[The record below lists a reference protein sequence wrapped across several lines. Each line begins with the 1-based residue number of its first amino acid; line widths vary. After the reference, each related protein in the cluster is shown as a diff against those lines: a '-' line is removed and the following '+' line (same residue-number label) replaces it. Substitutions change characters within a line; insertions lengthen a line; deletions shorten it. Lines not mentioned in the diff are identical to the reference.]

1 MTTMKYEGV
10 DYNVVYIDPSAET
23 NGDGTT
29 YSTAMNA
36 FPSSYTDK
44 TVYLIR
50 RTEETSKLSMPK
62 SGNTGLQY
70 VMFLGM
76 PREDQQLYTLLNDAG
91 VKEAWKDET
100 AKYANLLMN
109 SDAYTDKDSTTNV
122 VYYEESNRVFIALN
136 CYFFRDNDG
145 ASASSRDYVNHMI
158 YISSGATRFEGCKF
172 GYTQYDLDND
182 DYLANN
188 TDIDQNTSKYP
199 QLKAKRYIYV
209 KGNECIFNNCI
220 VNTVDSINS
229 IYGQTTPDN
238 INLSRWSINISSTNC
253 YVSKCTFNK
262 YSISIYSSYNP
273 YFSSVCLYS
282 TNTYVEDCKINVI
295 NPCLNLR
302 TLEIANGAGK
312 VKVHNININTKGFKN
327 YDVKTFSRKI
337 DTNTNNE
344 ILFITSQNL
353 YGDYGFIQKVN
364 IDNIKADFSKGS
376 VKLYTAPVLDIRG
389 LPYWDH
395 GNPSS
400 YIKNID
406 IKFAKEDGV
415 YNNYGSVVYISSLD
429 SKLDFYATNNWPSN
443 DLRMSSEYSQNIGKS
458 YLIENINIEAPYC
471 TGDVLKL
478 KGVAAKNVTLNG
490 GVYLKAATLEAT
502 KIYNN
507 IGSRRAISIDANSYL
522 RCHEYEVNTNNKDY
536 LYTGNKQI
544 SLTYG
549 DPISIYVD
557 RTNAILF
564 DNTFNSTANSS
575 ARYCSWMCP
584 NYIQNGQFYG
594 RNESVFAKTWNVVR
608 TGSTAQASIRFSN
621 NGNTDSNWLV
631 IGDEPYKG
639 FVVKPTA
646 TGAKKLTAYF
656 ALKNIADND
665 IPLVSRDFVLDVRV
679 PELDADG
686 NVSYNHVYSSEY
698 IMQEDNSTWS
708 NDSDLKTYKFELP
721 IEIKDLTNDI
731 EVAVS
736 YRHYSAL
743 GVLYFDPDI
752 KLTDIA

>member
-1 MTTMKYEGV
+1 MTTLSYEGI

-29 YSTAMNA
+29 YSTAMNV

-62 SGNTGLQY
+62 SGNAGLQY

-76 PREDQQLYTLLNDAG
+76 PRADQQFYALLDDAG

-109 SDAYTDKDSTTNV
+109 SSSYSQSDSTTNV
-122 VYYEESNRVFIALN
+122 VYYETSNRVFIALN

-145 ASASSRDYVNHMI
+145 GTANYDYVNHMI
-158 YISSGATRFEGCKF
+158 YISSGVTKFEGCKF

-199 QLKAKRYIYV
+199 QLKAKRYIYI

-220 VNTVDSINS
+220 VNTVDSCNDS
-229 IYGQTTPDN
+229 SSQQAPDN
-238 INLSRWSINISSTNC
+238 TDYSRWSIRINSTNC

-262 YSISIYSSYNP
+262 YSISERSTYNP

-282 TNTYVEDCKINVI
+282 RNTYIENCKLNVI
-295 NPCLNLR
+295 NPCLDLL
-302 TLEIANGAGK
+302 TLLIQNGAGK
-312 VKVHNININTKGFKN
+312 VKVHNIIINAKGFQN
-327 YDVKTFSRKI
+327 YDVKTFSRAIDSNNNGILKI
-337 DTNTNNE
+337 RYDP
-344 ILFITSQNL
+344 LHSH
-353 YGDYGFIQKVN
+353 DSGFIQKIN

-376 VKLYTAPVLDIRG
+376 VKLYNAPVLNIYG
-389 LPYWDH
+389 LPHWDH

-406 IKFAKEDGV
+406 IKFAKENGV
-415 YNNYGSVVYISSLD
+415 YSDYGNIVYISSLD
-429 SKLDFYATNNWPSN
+429 TNMDFKDTNSWPN
-443 DLRMSSEYSQNIGKS
+443 GTLTLSEKYSQNMGKS
-458 YLIENINIEAPYC
+458 YLIDNINIEAPYC
-471 TGDVLKL
+471 TADVLNL
-478 KGVAAKNVTLNG
+478 QGVAAKNVTLNG

-507 IGSRRAISIDANSYL
+507 IGSRRAIGIDANSYL

-544 SLTYG
+544 NLTYG

-575 ARYCSWMCP
+575 ARYCSWICP

-608 TGSTAQASIRFSN
+608 TGSTAQASVRFSN
-621 NGNTDSNWLV
+621 NGNTNSNWLV

-639 FVVKPTA
+639 FVVKPT
-646 TGAKKLTAYF
+646 TIGAKKLTAYF

-665 IPLVSRDFVLDVRV
+665 IPTVSRDFVLDVRV
-679 PELDADG
+679 PELDANG

-721 IEIKDLTNDI
+721 IEIKDLSNDI

-752 KLTDIA
+752 KLTDMT

>member
-1 MTTMKYEGV
+1 
-10 DYNVVYIDPSAET
+10 
-23 NGDGTT
+23 
-29 YSTAMNA
+29 MNA
-36 FPSSYTDK
+36 FPSTYTDK

-62 SGNTGLQY
+62 SGNAGLQY

-76 PREDQQLYTLLNDAG
+76 PRADQQFYALLDDAG

-109 SDAYTDKDSTTNV
+109 SDTYADKDSTTNV
-122 VYYEESNRVFIALN
+122 VYYETSNRVFIALN

-145 ASASSRDYVNHMI
+145 ASASGRDYVNHMI

-199 QLKAKRYIYV
+199 QLKAKRYIYI
-209 KGNECIFNNCI
+209 KGDECIFNNCI

-229 IYGQTTPDN
+229 TYGQTTPDD
-238 INLSRWSINISSTNC
+238 INMSRWSMNISSTNC

-262 YSISIYSSYNP
+262 YSISRNTGYNP

-282 TNTYVEDCKINVI
+282 TNAYVENCKINVI
-295 NPCLNLR
+295 NPCLYLQ
-302 TLEIANGAGK
+302 TLYICNGAGK
-312 VKVHNININTKGFKN
+312 VKVHNININAKGFKN
-327 YDVKTFSRKI
+327 YDVKTFSRSI
-337 DTNTNNE
+337 DSNSLW
-344 ILFITSQNL
+344 ILNITKQDL

-364 IDNIKADFSKGS
+364 IDNIKADFFKGS
-376 VKLYTAPVLDIRG
+376 VKLYSAPVLGING

-406 IKFAKEDGV
+406 IKFAKENGV
-415 YNNYGSVVYISSLD
+415 YSNYGNIVYISSLD
-429 SKLDFYATNNWPSN
+429 SKLDFITTNVWPSSE
-443 DLRMSSEYSQNIGKS
+443 LRMSSQYSQNMGKS
-458 YLIENINIEAPYC
+458 YLIENVNIEAPYC
-471 TGDVLKL
+471 TADVLNL
-478 KGVAAKNVTLNG
+478 QGVAAKNVTLNG

-507 IGSRRAISIDANSYL
+507 IGSRRAIGVDANSYL
-522 RCHEYEVNTNNKDY
+522 RCHEYEVNTNNKDK

-544 SLTYG
+544 TLTYG

-575 ARYCSWMCP
+575 ARYCSWICP

-608 TGSTAQASIRFSN
+608 TGSTAQASVRFSN
-621 NGNTDSNWLV
+621 NGNTNSNWLV

-639 FVVKPTA
+639 FVVKPT
-646 TGAKKLTAYF
+646 TIGAKKLTAYF

-665 IPLVSRDFVLDVRV
+665 IPTVSRDFVLDVRV
-679 PELDADG
+679 PELDANG

-721 IEIKDLTNDI
+721 IEIKDLSNDI

-752 KLTDIA
+752 KLTDMA